1 MIGDSEGKKI
11 FRYCRGLMLF
21 FPRSESFLIPQ
32 CCVLRM
38 KVVIH
43 VCLCLRNDSQFCE
56 MANTVSSAICSIGS
70 SLLHFFCFLRYSFRP
85 PLSYF
90 ESLGSWLSL
99 LRQNSQLREIR
110 KLATVAT
117 KGYDVDEGPQGEG
130 QGAASYCGNAEE
142 SGV

>member
-1 MIGDSEGKKI
+1 MVI
-11 FRYCRGLMLF
+11 
-21 FPRSESFLIPQ
+21 FLIFIIRVP
-32 CCVLRM
+32 
-38 KVVIH
+38 
-43 VCLCLRNDSQFCE
+43 
-56 MANTVSSAICSIGS
+56 
-70 SLLHFFCFLRYSFRP
+70 YSEETGGDM
-85 PLSYF
+85 SYF